1 MSLRSWNLL
10 FVFFLW
16 GGGGVGMNASN
27 SILGLPLFDI

>member
-16 GGGGVGMNASN
+16 GGGVGMNASN